1 MGGSPE
7 SWLLVTV
14 NQPSHCS
21 WWIAAVNLEQSTSYL
36 IAHVQLQKIPNIPNN
51 YGPLDLAS
59 TKIQLI
65 LSFLNKSLFTIIFFS
80 RLQCQLLFCNQPPS
94 QLQSSNF
101 DLAIVQGVGCTNL
114 GMSNLLDSPPPLA
127 TDMTFL
133 DPASRWSD
141 VMNVD
146 VKSLLWFI
154 VGCYKKI
161 ISCRAFIW
169 SF

>member
-1 MGGSPE
+1 MGGFPE

-51 YGPLDLAS
+51 FGPLDLAS

-114 GMSNLLDSPPPLA
+114 GMSNLLDSPPPCHRHDIFGSSITLKWR
-127 TDMTFL
+127 DECWCEILVVIHSGML
-133 DPASRWSD
+133 
-141 VMNVD
+141 
-146 VKSLLWFI
+146 
-154 VGCYKKI
+154 
-161 ISCRAFIW
+161 
-169 SF
+169 